1 MPALTGLVL
10 LAAWQLG
17 AKDGPGGLAAPAEV
31 ATLLWTHFGVLLEHA
46 VPTTTE
52 AVLSLLLAAGI
63 GIALATAIS
72 GSTHVRNALY
82 PNLVLLQLVPKIALA
97 PLFIVWLG
105 TGAESRLAFALFL
118 AFFPVTVA
126 AVTGFVVT
134 DATAVRLCRALS
146 ASNWQIFALVRFPFA
161 LPYIFSGL
169 KIASTMAMIGVIVG
183 EFVTAQT
190 GLGYMV
196 LFSASNMDTS
206 LMIAAMLLMCAIGV
220 ALYGAV
226 VALEWLVN
234 RRYGSPTA

>member
-1 MPALTGLVL
+1 
-10 LAAWQLG
+10 
-17 AKDGPGGLAAPAEV
+17 V
-31 ATLLWTHFGVLLEHA
+31 ATLFWTHFGVLLEHA

-52 AVLSLLLAAGI
+52 AVLSLLLAAAI

-105 TGAESRLAFALFL
+105 TGAQSRLAFALFL

-134 DATAVRLCRALS
+134 DATAVRLCRALT
-146 ASNWQIFALVRFPFA
+146 ASNWQIFAFVRFPFA